1 MTVYLVIQKHS
12 IDSMGGYEESNVI
25 EKAFSTREKAEE
37 YIFSGRAVYHSYN
50 YYIKAITITE

>member
-25 EKAFSTREKAEE
+25 EKAFSIREKAEE
-37 YIFSGRAVYHSYN
+37 YIFSEHPKYSYN
-50 YYIKAITITE
+50 YYIKRITVE